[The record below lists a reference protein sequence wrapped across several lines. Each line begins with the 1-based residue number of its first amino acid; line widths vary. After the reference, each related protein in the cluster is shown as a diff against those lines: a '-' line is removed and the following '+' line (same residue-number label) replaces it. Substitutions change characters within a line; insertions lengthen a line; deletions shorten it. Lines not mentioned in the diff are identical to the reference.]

1 MGFILQD
8 LTTSYERIADHC
20 SNIAIFV
27 MQEDYVNIDTHEL
40 MDQIKHSG
48 DINFEGQ
55 KMYYHNKYL
64 LPESNRLK
72 DISQ

>member
-1 MGFILQD
+1 
-8 LTTSYERIADHC
+8 
-20 SNIAIFV
+20 